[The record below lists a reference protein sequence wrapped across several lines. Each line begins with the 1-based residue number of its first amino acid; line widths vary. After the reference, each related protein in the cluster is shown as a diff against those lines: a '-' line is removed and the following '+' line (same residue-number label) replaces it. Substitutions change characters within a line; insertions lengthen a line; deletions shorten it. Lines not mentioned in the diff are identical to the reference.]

1 MPKRLAIALLIS
13 ITLFPA
19 VRLAA
24 EQETARE
31 ICPGI
36 AVASFE
42 QRLPS
47 MARRHAFEHGLLK
60 PFVELWHSGRR
71 PALPARPERVMVYS
85 VPGHP
90 YLIGYQRGACVIA
103 SLSVERE
110 RLWQWLGPRIGWT
123 I

>member
-1 MPKRLAIALLIS
+1 MPKLLTIALLIS
-13 ITLFPA
+13 ITSIPTA
-19 VRLAA
+19 RLAA
-24 EQETARE
+24 EQNAARE

-36 AVASFE
+36 AVTLFE
-42 QRLPS
+42 QRLPNGS
-47 MARRHAFEHGLLK
+47 RRYAFEHGLLK
-60 PFVELWHSGRR
+60 PFVDLWRSGQR

-90 YLIGYQRGACVIA
+90 FLIGYQSGACMIA

-110 RLWQWLGPRIGWT
+110 RLWRWLGPRIGWT

>member
-13 ITLFPA
+13 IASIPTA
-19 VRLAA
+19 RLAA
-24 EQETARE
+24 EPEAARE

-47 MARRHAFEHGLLK
+47 RVRRYAFEHGLLK
-60 PFVELWHSGRR
+60 PFVELWHSDRR
-71 PALPARPERVMVYS
+71 PALPAEPERVMVYS

-90 YLIGYQRGACVIA
+90 FLIGYQSGACMIA
-103 SLSVERE
+103 SLSVDRE

-123 I
+123 V

>member
-1 MPKRLAIALLIS
+1 MPTRLAIAFLIS
-13 ITLFPA
+13 IASFVSEGFPA
-19 VRLAA
+19 ELQA
-24 EQETARE
+24 ARE

-47 MARRHAFEHGLLK
+47 EAKRYAFKDGLLK
-60 PFVELWHSGRR
+60 PFVELWQGGGR
-71 PALPARPERVMVYS
+71 PSLPARPERVMVYS
-85 VPGHP
+85 LPGHP
-90 YLIGYQRGACVIA
+90 LLIGYQSGACVIA

-110 RLWQWLGPRIGWT
+110 RLWQWLGPRIGWM

>member
-1 MPKRLAIALLIS
+1 MPKLLTIALLIS
-13 ITLFPA
+13 ITSIPTAWLT
-19 VRLAA
+19 A
-24 EQETARE
+24 EQGGAKE

-47 MARRHAFEHGLLK
+47 RVRRYAFEHRLLK
-60 PFVELWHSGRR
+60 PFVELWQSGQR

-85 VPGHP
+85 MPGHP
-90 YLIGYQRGACVIA
+90 FLIGYQRGACVIA

-110 RLWQWLGPRIGWT
+110 RLLQWLGPRIGWT

>member
-1 MPKRLAIALLIS
+1 MSRLLAIALLIS
-13 ITLFPA
+13 ATSLPA
-19 VRLAA
+19 ARLAA
-24 EQETARE
+24 EQEVVRE

-47 MARRHAFEHGLLK
+47 RVRRYAFEDALLK

-71 PALPARPERVMVYS
+71 PALPASPERVMVYS

-90 YLIGYQRGACVIA
+90 FLIGYQSGACMIA
-103 SLSVERE
+103 SLSVDRE
-110 RLWQWLGPRIGWT
+110 RLWRWLGPRIGWT

>member
-1 MPKRLAIALLIS
+1 MPKLLTIALLIS
-13 ITLFPA
+13 ITSIPTA
-19 VRLAA
+19 WLAA
-24 EQETARE
+24 EQGGARE

-47 MARRHAFEHGLLK
+47 RVRRYAFEHRLLK
-60 PFVELWHSGRR
+60 PFVELWHSGQR

-85 VPGHP
+85 MPGHP
-90 YLIGYQRGACVIA
+90 FLIGYQSGACVIA

-110 RLWQWLGPRIGWT
+110 RLLQWLGPRIGWT

>member
-1 MPKRLAIALLIS
+1 MPKLFAIALLIS
-13 ITLFPA
+13 ITLLPT

-24 EQETARE
+24 EQETPRE

-47 MARRHAFEHGLLK
+47 SVRRYAFDHGLLK
-60 PFVELWHSGRR
+60 PFVELWHSDRR
-71 PALPARPERVMVYS
+71 PALPTRPERVMVYS

-90 YLIGYQRGACVIA
+90 FLIGYQSGACVIA
-103 SLSVERE
+103 SLSVDRE
-110 RLWQWLGPRIGWT
+110 RLWRWLGPRIGWT